1 MCLTVEKVTFLFQ
14 QNVIQSFRLTV
25 WLHTHPG
32 TSVFELGL
40 NSSRPRLLIF
50 HKISPRTHHT
60 ICNKLTDIDDGCYP
74 DLDLSAS
81 DCLFHENK
89 LCQPIRSTTA
99 RSW

>member
-1 MCLTVEKVTFLFQ
+1 MRLTVEKVTFLFQ

-60 ICNKLTDIDDGCYP
+60 ICNKSLLRDRSLFIAWGEAK
-74 DLDLSAS
+74 DLGL
-81 DCLFHENK
+81 NK
-89 LCQPIRSTTA
+89 VKFGRS
-99 RSW
+99 SL